1 MQRPSV
7 SKHGFS
13 VSKHGFTLVEL
24 MVLLGII
31 GLLAAIAVPSFN
43 GYMRGNRIDATAGM
57 IAADMAL
64 ARATAVA
71 QGRVIRFIG
80 SETGYEIK
88 DPLDDTILRNRTF
101 EGSVLMLAPAEINF
115 FPWGAA
121 ETQVLTLDDGSSQRQ
136 LVVLP
141 TGIVEVGP

>member
-1 MQRPSV
+1 MHRPR
-7 SKHGFS
+7 

-43 GYMRGNRIDATAGM
+43 GYMRANRIDATADM
-57 IAADMAL
+57 IASDMAL
-64 ARATAVA
+64 ARATAVG

-80 SETGYEIK
+80 TAAGYEIK
-88 DPLDDTILRNRTF
+88 DPLNDAVLRNRTF
-101 EGSVLMLAPAEINF
+101 EGSVIMLAPTTVNF

-121 ETQVLTLDDGSSQRQ
+121 ETQVMTLDDGSCQRQ
-136 LVVLP
+136 VVVLP